1 MTEQSVS
8 KYYFAILFAAKFGN
22 CLSAE
27 FLNLLPCEGFGE
39 IVHASVSAFG
49 VLLAIF
55 GILWLM
61 ESESESCSVVS
72 DSLRPHGLYS
82 PWNSS
87 GQNSRVGSLSL
98 LQGIFPTQRWKPG
111 LPHWGWILYH
121 LNHRG
126 SPWLMET
133 SIQTTFI
140 FTWCSPYF
148 IYFHECC
155 LLPIKPTS
163 WPWMGHDSQL
173 EKHWP
178 SLYNISCRLSSRK
191 PAETL
196 RLRWV
201 SQSQGTLLLSWLS
214 PGVLF

>member
-1 MTEQSVS
+1 MRASGRQ
-8 KYYFAILFAAKFGN
+8 F
-22 CLSAE
+22 
-27 FLNLLPCEGFGE
+27 
-39 IVHASVSAFG
+39 HDSVSAFG

-55 GILWLM
+55 GILWLT
-61 ESESESCSVVS
+61 ESESCSVVS
-72 DSLRPHGLYS
+72 DSLQCHGLYS

-87 GQNSRVGSLSL
+87 DRNSGVGSLSL
-98 LQGIFPTQRWKPG
+98 LQGIFPTQRWNSA
-111 LPHWGWILYH
+111 LPHCRWILYQ

-126 SPWLMET
+126 SPWLMEAST
-133 SIQTTFI
+133 QSTFI
-140 FTWCSPYF
+140 FTWYSPYF
-148 IYFHECC
+148 IYFHECS
-155 LLPIKPTS
+155 LLPTKPTS

-201 SQSQGTLLLSWLS
+201 SQSQGTLVLSWLS
-214 PGVLF
+214 PGVLV